1 MVNYIHPL
9 VGDALLNGMALLSVG
24 LVSYLSWLGFHE
36 KRTERKQSQARER
49 ARKSHW
55 GYV

>member
-9 VGDALLNGMALLSVG
+9 VGDALLNGTALLSLG
-24 LVSYLSWLGFHE
+24 LVGYLCWLGFRE
-36 KRTERKQSQARER
+36 KRTERRKLQARER
-49 ARKSHW
+49 ARKGHW